1 MVKNSARTTGTLYI
15 VATPIG
21 NRDDISLRALET
33 LKSVDAILAE
43 DTRHSAQ
50 LLNLLGI
57 HKTLHSLHAHNE
69 AQKSAQIIQAM
80 EEGQSFALISDAG
93 TPLISDPGF
102 PLVRQAREKQINIVP
117 IPGACALI
125 TALSAAGVACD
136 SFTFI
141 GFLPAKQTAR
151 RAKLESLRHSEHTI
165 VFYESTH
172 RLIDCLDDLIEIYG
186 QDYEMVVA
194 KELTKAFER
203 FISGSV
209 QAIKDWFFAD
219 AAHTKG
225 EFVFILPARPIQEQ
239 SNQNEKEVLTLLLN
253 ELPLKQA
260 VKIASL
266 LTQKN
271 KNELYKL
278 ALLLNEQKEKR

>member
-1 MVKNSARTTGTLYI
+1 MVKNSARTRGTLYI

-21 NRDDISLRALET
+21 NRDDISLRALQT

-50 LLNLLGI
+50 LLNHLAI
-57 HKTLHSLHAHNE
+57 HKPLHSLHAHNE
-69 AQKSAQIIQAM
+69 AQKTAQIIQAL

-102 PLVRQAREKQINIVP
+102 PLVRQAREKEILVIP

-141 GFLPAKQTAR
+141 GFLPAKQAAR
-151 RAKLESLRHSEHTI
+151 LARLEALSHSEHTL

-172 RLIDCLDDLIEIYG
+172 RVIDCLDDLINIYG

-203 FISGSV
+203 FISGKLPS
-209 QAIKDWFFAD
+209 IKDWFLAD
-219 AAHTKG
+219 ASHSKG
-225 EFVFILPARPIQEQ
+225 EFVFILPPLAIEVQAD
-239 SNQNEKEVLTLLLN
+239 QNEKEVLMVLLE

-260 VKIASL
+260 VKIAGQ
-266 LTQKN
+266 LTKKN

-278 ALLLNEQKEKR
+278 ALKLNG

>member
-1 MVKNSARTTGTLYI
+1 MVKNSARTRGTLYI

-21 NRDDISLRALET
+21 NRDDISLRALEI

-50 LLNLLGI
+50 LLHLLGI
-57 HKTLHSLHAHNE
+57 HKPLHSLHAHNE
-69 AQKSAQIIQAM
+69 ERKTESLIQAM

-102 PLVRQAREKQINIVP
+102 PLVRQAREKQLTVVP
-117 IPGACALI
+117 IPGPCALI
-125 TALSAAGVACD
+125 TALSAAGVPCD

-141 GFLPAKQTAR
+141 GFLPAKQAAR
-151 RAKLESLRHSEHTI
+151 RSKLESLRRSEHTI

-172 RLIDCLDDLIEIYG
+172 RIMDCLDDLNLIYG
-186 QDYEMVVA
+186 QDYELVVA
-194 KELTKAFER
+194 KELTKAFEC
-203 FISGSV
+203 FINGSP
-209 QAIKDWFFAD
+209 QKIKEWFLAD
-219 AAHTKG
+219 SNHTKG
-225 EFVFILPARPIQEQ
+225 EFVFILPVQIEEDSTNQ
-239 SNQNEKEVLTLLLN
+239 SQKELLTLLLR

-266 LTQKN
+266 LTKIN

-278 ALLLNEQKEKR
+278 ALEIRA

>member
-1 MVKNSARTTGTLYI
+1 MVKNTARTSGILYI

-21 NRDDISLRALET
+21 NRDDISLRALST

-57 HKTLHSLHAHNE
+57 QKPLLSLHAHNE
-69 AQKSAQIIQAM
+69 AQKSEQLIASLEQ
-80 EEGQSFALISDAG
+80 GQSFALISDAG

-102 PLVRQAREKQINIVP
+102 PLVRLARERGVRVEP

-125 TALSAAGVACD
+125 AALSAAGVACD

-141 GFLPAKQTAR
+141 GFLPAKQAAR
-151 RAKLESLRHSEHTI
+151 LAKLEHLRRSEHTV

-172 RLIDCLDDLIEIYG
+172 RIMDCLDDLIEIYG
-186 QDYEMVVA
+186 IDYEMVVA
-194 KELTKAFER
+194 KELTKAFEN
-203 FISGSV
+203 FISGSL
-209 QAIKDWFFAD
+209 QNIKAWFMED
-219 AAHTKG
+219 SAHTKG
-225 EFVFILPARPIQEQ
+225 EFVFILPAKPVED
-239 SNQNEKEVLTLLLN
+239 SNHKEIEILSLLIK

-260 VKIASL
+260 VKIAAL
-266 LTQKN
+266 LTNGN

-278 ALLLNEQKEKR
+278 ALRLKG